1 VSERETE
8 PSAMP
13 TKAMPTRAM
22 LLAAGEGLRLRP
34 FTETVP
40 KCMLTVAGKPVLEHN
55 IEWLRKFGVTDLV
68 INLHYLPE
76 AVVNHCGDGS
86 RLGVRINYSMEP
98 ELLGTAG
105 AVRNAAHFFDDA
117 FFVWYA
123 DNLSTCRLDRLWEL
137 HSARGGVATIA
148 LHRRDDPTQS
158 GIVGLD
164 ETDRIV
170 RFLEKPRP
178 EQVFS
183 HWVNAGILLLE
194 PGVIDSIPSRG
205 ASDFGRDVF
214 PALLGAGEVLIGYRM
229 AGGEGLWWI
238 DTAADFKRVQ
248 STMCEQLKGELAA
261 RD

>member
-1 VSERETE
+1 MGAGALTS
-8 PSAMP
+8 S
-13 TKAMPTRAM
+13 AMPTRAM
-22 LLAAGEGLRLRP
+22 LLAAGEGTRLRP
-34 FTETVP
+34 LTETVP
-40 KCMLTVAGKPVLEHN
+40 KCMLPVAGKPVLEHN
-55 IEWLRKFGVTDLV
+55 IEWLRKFGATDLV

-76 AVVNHCGDGS
+76 AVVSHFGDGG
-86 RLGVRINYSMEP
+86 RWGVRINYSVEP

-105 AVRNAAHFFDDA
+105 AVRNAARFFDGA

-123 DNLSTCRLDRLWEL
+123 DNLSTCRLDRLWES
-137 HSARGGVATIA
+137 HIARGGIATMA

-164 ETDRIV
+164 ENDRIV

-194 PGVIDSIPSRG
+194 PEVVDRIPARG

-214 PALLGAGEVLIGYRM
+214 PALLSAGAELNGYRM
-229 AGGEGLWWI
+229 GEGEGLWWI
-238 DTAADFKRVQ
+238 DTAADFERVR
-248 STMCEQLKGELAA
+248 SMAGERFKGTLAA

>member
-1 VSERETE
+1 VTGARPLT
-8 PSAMP
+8 PP
-13 TKAMPTRAM
+13 AMPTRAM
-22 LLAAGEGLRLRP
+22 LLAAGEGTRLRP
-34 FTETVP
+34 LTETVP
-40 KCMLTVAGKPVLEHN
+40 KCMLPVAGKPVLEHN
-55 IEWLRKFGVTDLV
+55 IEWLRKFGVKDLV

-76 AVVNHCGDGS
+76 AVVSHFGDGG
-86 RLGVRINYSMEP
+86 RWGVRINYSVEP

-105 AVRNAAHFFDDA
+105 AVRNAAHFFDGP

-123 DNLSTCRLDRLWEL
+123 DNLSTCRLDRLWES
-137 HSARGGVATIA
+137 HGARGGIATMA

-164 ETDRIV
+164 ENDRVV
-170 RFLEKPRP
+170 RFLEKPLP

-194 PGVIDSIPSRG
+194 PGAIDWIPERG

-214 PALLGAGEVLIGYRM
+214 PALLRAGAGLNGYRM
-229 AGGEGLWWI
+229 GEGEGLWWI

-248 STMCEQLKGELAA
+248 SMAGEQLKGTLAA